1 MHRKVLAKTDKRQLY
16 RCATVAGLHKDYKHD
31 GSTKKWYYQLKLN
44 SFNKLLRFINE
55 ERKIQMKRKFFG
67 RTFTLV
73 AAIVLVFAFAGN
85 ALAGTDYGSWTSS
98 TACMDLRLVTR

>member
-55 ERKIQMKRKFFG
+55 ERKIQMKKKIFWKNIHTCCCYCIGIRICWKCVG
-67 RTFTLV
+67 R
-73 AAIVLVFAFAGN
+73 
-85 ALAGTDYGSWTSS
+85 Y
-98 TACMDLRLVTR
+98 